1 MLSVIIPSYNDEKA
15 LPLAIAS
22 ANAVKNVNEII
33 IIDDFSID
41 NTQFLI
47 KNIKKKVPK
56 LKYFKN
62 KKNLGTGYS
71 FIKGLEK
78 VKNSHVLMLNS
89 DDFLVPPEIDKLYDF
104 TLKNKLDL
112 GYGKMAIKK
121 ENGIFKYNHPGYKK
135 KTYLG
140 KRNELVDLLIFD
152 MYIPSFGSI
161 IRHKVLKKFYNKK
174 YYKKVN
180 EDYGGDFKAHDYD
193 LFLNLAKQK
202 KKIGFLNE
210 YVCVWCRK
218 NSSQSGLKYVESG
231 EACFESAFLFNRYY
245 LNEKINVQNFDLI
258 ESRVT
263 KKYMDIKNS
272 CNVNNQ
278 KTRKHY
284 DNFISNIK
292 KNKNFKKPSSTESL
306 LMQ

>member
-1 MLSVIIPSYNDEKA
+1 
-15 LPLAIAS
+15 
-22 ANAVKNVNEII
+22 
-33 IIDDFSID
+33 
-41 NTQFLI
+41 
-47 KNIKKKVPK
+47 
-56 LKYFKN
+56 
-62 KKNLGTGYS
+62 
-71 FIKGLEK
+71 
-78 VKNSHVLMLNS
+78 
-89 DDFLVPPEIDKLYDF
+89 
-104 TLKNKLDL
+104 
-112 GYGKMAIKK
+112 
-121 ENGIFKYNHPGYKK
+121 
-135 KTYLG
+135 
-140 KRNELVDLLIFD
+140 
-152 MYIPSFGSI
+152 
-161 IRHKVLKKFYNKK
+161 
-174 YYKKVN
+174 
-180 EDYGGDFKAHDYD
+180 
-193 LFLNLAKQK
+193 
-202 KKIGFLNE
+202 
-210 YVCVWCRK
+210 VWCRK

>member
-56 LKYFKN
+56 IKYFKN
-62 KKNLGTGYS
+62 KKNLGKGYS
-71 FIKGLEK
+71 
-78 VKNSHVLMLNS
+78 
-89 DDFLVPPEIDKLYDF
+89 F

-161 IRHKVLKKFYNKK
+161 IRNKVLKKFYNKK

-210 YVCVWCRK
+210 YV
-218 NSSQSGLKYVESG
+218 
-231 EACFESAFLFNRYY
+231 
-245 LNEKINVQNFDLI
+245 
-258 ESRVT
+258 
-263 KKYMDIKNS
+263 
-272 CNVNNQ
+272 
-278 KTRKHY
+278 
-284 DNFISNIK
+284 
-292 KNKNFKKPSSTESL
+292 
-306 LMQ
+306 